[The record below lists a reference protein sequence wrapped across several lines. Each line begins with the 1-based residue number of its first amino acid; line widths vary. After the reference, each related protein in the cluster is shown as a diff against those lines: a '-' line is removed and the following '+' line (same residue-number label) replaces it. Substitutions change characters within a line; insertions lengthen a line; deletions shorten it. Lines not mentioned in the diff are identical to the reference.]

1 MCTYKVP
8 VFRNRGTAMIKLLGP
23 NNDLRTED
31 GVITKWGYLVAIA
44 SMVFGLCCFL
54 IGRKIYGKMNKE
66 PR

>member
-1 MCTYKVP
+1 M
-8 VFRNRGTAMIKLLGP
+8 RERGETAMIKLLGP

-44 SMVFGLCCFL
+44 STVFGLCCFL
-54 IGRKIYGKMNKE
+54 IGRKRHKKE

>member
-31 GVITKWGYLVAIA
+31 GVITKLGYLVAI
-44 SMVFGLCCFL
+44 M
-54 IGRKIYGKMNKE
+54 R
-66 PR
+66 